1 MIKSIFYVF
10 LGGGVGSVLR
20 FLISQYTSKMMN
32 VGNFPVGTL
41 IVNMVGCFLIGV
53 FTAYFIRIDNA
64 LKFLLIT
71 GFCGGFTTF
80 STFAAENLS
89 LWQNQQWGF
98 LALYIILSVIGG
110 IFAVYIGMQ
119 TIKN

>member
-98 LALYIILSVIGG
+98 LALYIILSIIGG

-119 TIKN
+119 MIRN